1 MAHFLHLHEWL
12 SSTEALSYLKLKEI
26 DVSLRELLR
35 AYTTLKFELRIDFKD
50 PATYALKL
58 ETGTTY
64 PNALFRYEFTDRE
77 NLRLQDGELI
87 KLFCPEE
94 ISSKE
99 HQRGYAEDAAVWIHS
114 SLDDES
120 FSDDSYRNVPVYLK
134 NTESW
139 SPDCPQDFIILTW
152 RSLLSENQNLLLFER
167 SKLEK
172 LVVSE
177 KNAQSRELNQVSN
190 SNSADRLATK
200 ERNTLLILIAA
211 LCRNSKIDYKQR
223 GVAIAIQQMTENIG
237 APVTDDTIKR
247 ILGQIES
254 ALDSRGK

>member
-1 MAHFLHLHEWL
+1 M
-12 SSTEALSYLKLKEI
+12 
-26 DVSLRELLR
+26 
-35 AYTTLKFELRIDFKD
+35 
-50 PATYALKL
+50 
-58 ETGTTY
+58 
-64 PNALFRYEFTDRE
+64 
-77 NLRLQDGELI
+77 
-87 KLFCPEE
+87 
-94 ISSKE
+94 
-99 HQRGYAEDAAVWIHS
+99 
-114 SLDDES
+114 
-120 FSDDSYRNVPVYLK
+120 YLK

-152 RSLLSENQNLLLFER
+152 RSLLSEIQNLLLFER